1 MNPALQ
7 QTRKIKRTISQGK
20 IKGFTGIDA
29 PYEEPKNPELVI
41 ETDKYNID
49 ESAQLVVDY
58 LTEKGVIKKSKI

>member
-1 MNPALQ
+1 MVKVAS
-7 QTRKIKRTISQGK
+7 IKGI